1 MTHTGDRIVTL
12 FLNESESREAC
23 FGQGLRHLKP
33 LFDRRVGSGELV
45 CVLPRIYARAET
57 WKALTPDQ
65 RHLYELRAL
74 HEIHPDWVFCG
85 LSAAVAHG
93 LNVSYQL
100 LGKPLASTSSGRS
113 TLHSGS
119 VRGTQVRGDTFTEAS
134 GVPVTSLARTAF
146 DCARSCGFRDGT
158 AIVDSALRAGL
169 GKDALLSYAQE
180 QRGRFRRAD
189 VEPALATIRFAD
201 PRAESGGESI
211 ARAAMFELG
220 FAAPELQA
228 TVADPIT
235 GTPFRADFKWKLA
248 DGSIIYGELDGAEKY
263 ANKKM
268 TNGKGALDVLRRERF
283 RESRL
288 TVGGASVVRFSPET
302 VSDAAAFDNLLAT
315 FGVPKDHEPL
325 IAVPATDE
333 PPVDEV
339 PLEAYGFC

>member
-33 LFDRRVGSGELV
+33 LFGRRVESGELV

-57 WKALTPDQ
+57 WKALMPDQ

-74 HEIHPDWVFCG
+74 HEIHPGWVFCG

-119 VRGTQVRGDTFTEAS
+119 VRGTQVRGDAFTEAS

-169 GKDALLSYAQE
+169 GKDTLLSYAQE
-180 QRGRFRRAD
+180 QRGRFRRTD
-189 VEPALATIRFAD
+189 VEHALTTIRFAD

-235 GTPFRADFKWKLA
+235 GTPFRADFKWTLP
-248 DGSIIYGELDGAEKY
+248 DGVVFGELDGAEKY
-263 ANKKM
+263 QNKQM
-268 TNGKGALDVLRRERF
+268 TDGKRPLEVLREERF

-315 FGVPKDHEPL
+315 FGVLKDHEPL

-333 PPVDEV
+333 PPVDDV

>member
-23 FGQGLRHLKP
+23 FGQGLRHL
-33 LFDRRVGSGELV
+33 
-45 CVLPRIYARAET
+45 
-57 WKALTPDQ
+57 
-65 RHLYELRAL
+65 YELRAL
-74 HEIHPDWVFCG
+74 HEIHPGWVFCG

-119 VRGTQVRGDTFTEAS
+119 VRGTQVHGDAFTEAS

-169 GKDALLSYAQE
+169 GKDTLLSYAQE
-180 QRGRFRRAD
+180 QRGRFRRTD
-189 VEPALATIRFAD
+189 VEHALTTIRFAD

-235 GTPFRADFKWKLA
+235 GTPFRADFKWTLP
-248 DGSIIYGELDGAEKY
+248 DGVVFGELDGAEKY
-263 ANKKM
+263 QNKQM
-268 TNGKGALDVLRRERF
+268 TDGKRPLEVLREERF

-333 PPVDEV
+333 PPVDDV